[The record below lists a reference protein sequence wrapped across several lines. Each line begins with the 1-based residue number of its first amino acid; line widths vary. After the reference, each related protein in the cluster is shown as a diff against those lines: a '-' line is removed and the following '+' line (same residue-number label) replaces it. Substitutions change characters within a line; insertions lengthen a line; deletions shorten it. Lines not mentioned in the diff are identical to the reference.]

1 MRILKNLIR
10 TTAVIATLAVSP
22 VHAEVDAP
30 DTVIRGAAEALASAL
45 RDDRETLETDSG
57 ALYELIDT
65 ILEPRFDQKYAAQLV
80 LGRSWRTASD
90 EQKAAF
96 IDAFYNTMLRRYAD
110 GVLQF
115 DEERMTVLPYKPGK
129 PSKKKNPRTKVKT
142 SVVLDDG
149 TEVPVDYGL
158 VLRADGWKVYDV
170 VIEGISYVRN
180 FRTELNAEVT
190 AKGLDAV
197 IARLQSEA
205 GTPADE
211 TATAL

>member
-1 MRILKNLIR
+1 MRILKNVIR
-10 TTAVIATLAVSP
+10 VAAVVAALVVSP
-22 VHAEVDAP
+22 AQAEVDAP

-45 RDDRETLETDSG
+45 RDDRETLETDSD
-57 ALYELIDT
+57 ALYQLINS

-90 EQKAAF
+90 AQKTAF

-129 PSKKKNPRTKVKT
+129 QGKKKNPRTKVKT

-205 GTPADE
+205 GMSAAEP
-211 TATAL
+211 ATAL

>member
-1 MRILKNLIR
+1 MRILKNLSR
-10 TTAVIATLAVSP
+10 IAALCVALAVSP
-22 VHAEVDAP
+22 VQADVEAP
-30 DTVIRGAAEALASAL
+30 DTVIRGAAEALATAL
-45 RDDRETLETDSG
+45 RDDRETLETDSA
-57 ALYELIDT
+57 ALYDLIDS
-65 ILEPRFDQKYAAQLV
+65 ILQPRFDQKYAAQLV

-110 GVLQF
+110 GVLEF

-129 PSKKKNPRTKVKT
+129 PSKKKSPRTKVKT

-158 VLRADGWKVYDV
+158 VLREDGWKVYDV

-180 FRTELNAEVT
+180 FRTELNAEVS

-197 IARLQSEA
+197 IARLQTEA
-205 GTPADE
+205 GMATDE